1 MKISKTR
8 LKEIIKE
15 ELSKISEAGAAL
27 PKRKPEHVDY
37 DEGHDDGLAFGLGE
51 RQEARQQ
58 NRSKAYNDGYD
69 DGLSTAE
76 EFKRGM
82 RGRK

>member
-1 MKISKTR
+1 MKISKER

-37 DEGHDDGLAFGLGE
+37 DEGHDDGFDAKP
-51 RQEARQQ
+51 RQQ
-58 NRSKAYNDGYD
+58 GRSKAYNEGYE

-82 RGRK
+82 RDRK

>member
-37 DEGHDDGLAFGLGE
+37 DEGHHDGFNGEE
-51 RQEARQQ
+51 RQQD
-58 NRSKAYNDGYD
+58 RSEAYNDGYD